1 MMRQLFHPSL
11 IIAGFLWFFSAC
23 DGKKICKYKPSPIFE
38 AGLPHVQEYSYEVK
52 GPQSREALMTDR
64 GVFVEIYQEVCETTR
79 QEYRF
84 TVPGA
89 DFAQLPDSLWLK
101 EASRQLVFLGS
112 FSPKQASLLTWAEVL
127 ETARPQMRLAEDHEV
142 ERGIVA
148 RVDKII
154 SPDKATLILVFAE
167 KTEE

>member
-1 MMRQLFHPSL
+1 MRQNFRLLPIFFV
-11 IIAGFLWFFSAC
+11 AFLSAC
-23 DGKKICKYKPSPIFE
+23 DSKKICKYKPSPIFE
-38 AGLPHVQEYSYEVK
+38 AGLPHVQDYSYEVQ
-52 GPQSREALMTDR
+52 GPQSREALLTDR

-84 TVPGA
+84 TVPGTE
-89 DFAQLPDSLWLK
+89 FAQMPDSIWMK

-127 ETARPQMRLAEDHEV
+127 ETARPQMRLAREYEV

-148 RVDKII
+148 RIDKIV
-154 SPDKATLILVFAE
+154 SPDKATLIVVFAE
-167 KTEE
+167 K